1 MIETHMFIIVVLT
14 YLAVVIGIGVWRS
27 RGVKSQ
33 EDFMVA
39 GRSVPAWLLVGT
51 LVCTWIGAG
60 SLLGGGGRA
69 FREGFSQLWM
79 SGGAWLA
86 IIIIFF
92 LADRVRRISQYT
104 VQDLLERRYHPAAR
118 VLGAIVVI
126 LGSTTIFSYQLRG
139 GAFVLEY
146 MLMWPQQWGVLI
158 TAVVI
163 ILLTI
168 FAGLRSIVAIDVVN
182 GVLIILAIIIGLPLM
197 LAIVGGGDIGSGVQ
211 HVTETLPPEHFSLFG
226 TQDQTEGG
234 GTDPV
239 LGLIWAMGVFF
250 PTFFLLL
257 GESSI
262 YQKFYSAK
270 DERSARQAVIGFFI
284 GVVLIEI
291 ALAAF
296 AVVSSSHDD
305 ADAWRR
311 GLAAYEQAEETA
323 LTPEQKR
330 ENWNT
335 FVAAI
340 QPEGIEVPQRPE
352 GDAEALA
359 AAARL
364 YRTRTDSI
372 NLFSAF
378 RLLPFWAGALL
389 LAGGMAII
397 LSTGNSFM
405 MAASTALTRDI
416 WQRFLRPRAKQREII
431 WVQRATM
438 IVLAAAA
445 VSMLTVFT
453 TVWQMALAAYTV
465 IGAGL
470 TPVILAAF
478 LWKRVT
484 PAGGVA
490 SVAAGLIT
498 WAVFVGLILTGVLEM
513 DFDYIIYPA
522 AGASIF
528 FLVAV
533 SLVTRPSPPE
543 VYRQF
548 VGGAEEAGSS
558 EGS

>member
-1 MIETHMFIIVVLT
+1 MSETHMFIIVVLT
-14 YLAVVIGIGVWRS
+14 YLAVAIGIGVWRA

-79 SGGAWLA
+79 SGGAWVA

-104 VQDLLERRYHPAAR
+104 VQDLLEQRYHPAAR

-146 MLMWPQQWGVLI
+146 MLRWPQQWGILV
-158 TAVVI
+158 TAAVI

-168 FAGLRSIVAIDVVN
+168 FAGLKSIVAIDVVN
-182 GVLIILAIIIGLPLM
+182 GVLIILAIFIGLPLM

-211 HVTETLPPEHFSLFG
+211 HVAETLPQEHFSLFG
-226 TQDQTEGG
+226 TQDRTEGG
-234 GTDPV
+234 GTDPL
-239 LGLIWAMGVFF
+239 LGLVWAMGVFI

-270 DERSARQAVIGFFI
+270 DKRSVRRAVIGFFI
-284 GVVLIEI
+284 GVVLVEV
-291 ALAAF
+291 AMAVF

-305 ADAWRR
+305 ADAWRKA
-311 GLAAYEQAEETA
+311 LATFERTEEAA
-323 LTPEQKR
+323 LTPAQKE
-330 ENWNT
+330 ENWNS
-335 FVAAI
+335 FAAAI
-340 QPEGIEVPQRPE
+340 QPPGIEVPRRPQDD
-352 GDAEALA
+352 GEALA
-359 AAARL
+359 AATRL

-372 NLFSAF
+372 NLFAAF
-378 RLLPFWAGALL
+378 HLLPFWAGALL

-453 TVWQMALAAYTV
+453 TVWEMALAAYTV

-490 SVAAGLIT
+490 SVAAGLVT
-498 WAVFVGLILTGVLEM
+498 WAVFVGLILSGNLEM

-528 FLVAV
+528 CLVAV
-533 SLVTRPSPPE
+533 SLVTKPSPPE
-543 VYRQF
+543 VLRQF
-548 VGGAEEAGSS
+548 AGKAEDAGPG